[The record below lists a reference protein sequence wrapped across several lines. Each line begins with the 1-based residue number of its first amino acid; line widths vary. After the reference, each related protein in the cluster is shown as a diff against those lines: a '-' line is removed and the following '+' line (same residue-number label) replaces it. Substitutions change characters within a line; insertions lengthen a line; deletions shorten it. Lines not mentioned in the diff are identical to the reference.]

1 MCPRGWDLGSSVVG
15 SCDVD
20 FVSGHVITGMSSMIT
35 IKDRESNNL
44 FIFYFLIFFF
54 CEMMRILKILT
65 KTVHVVKIIEEYLRM
80 RMKLDHGFNYL
91 LSRRLIKYINFP

>member
-1 MCPRGWDLGSSVVG
+1 
-15 SCDVD
+15 
-20 FVSGHVITGMSSMIT
+20 
-35 IKDRESNNL
+35 
-44 FIFYFLIFFF
+44 
-54 CEMMRILKILT
+54 MMRILKILT

>member
-54 CEMMRILKILT
+54 VR
-65 KTVHVVKIIEEYLRM
+65 
-80 RMKLDHGFNYL
+80 
-91 LSRRLIKYINFP
+91 